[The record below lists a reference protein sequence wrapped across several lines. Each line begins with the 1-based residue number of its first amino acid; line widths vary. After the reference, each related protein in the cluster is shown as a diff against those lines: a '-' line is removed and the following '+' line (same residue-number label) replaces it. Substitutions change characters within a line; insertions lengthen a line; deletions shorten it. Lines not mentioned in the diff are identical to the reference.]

1 MPTGGER
8 RRPARSAERRRRAPY
23 RPLRLPRGAACL
35 QLAGHAEQLDRDGR
49 RPSPEQLV
57 ELNAYGDI
65 AKGGAGQAA
74 VRSTS
79 TGMMARPISL
89 LRKRLG
95 NSVKWRRPG
104 TRCPPS
110 TAARTRS
117 AASTVRWASASFSV
131 LALTATSSRSGTLA
145 TTRPSLS
152 RSIIAQYQTL
162 YIYPS
167 RAEQQSAPRDATLH
181 ASDEADNRSRGTAD
195 EATGKPQ
202 EDQAA
207 RSADASSMLSG
218 EDAGRLRGEEG

>member
-1 MPTGGER
+1 MSPGGER
-8 RRPARSAERRRRAPY
+8 GRPARRAERRRRAPY

-35 QLAGHAEQLDRDGR
+35 QLAGHAEQLDKDGR

-57 ELNAYGDI
+57 ALNAYGDI

-117 AASTVRWASASFSV
+117 AASTVRWASASFSL

-145 TTRPSLS
+145 TTLPSLS

-162 YIYPS
+162 YIDPS
-167 RAEQQSAPRDATLH
+167 RADQQSAPRGATLH
-181 ASDEADNRSRGTAD
+181 ASEEDDNRSRGAAAK
-195 EATGKPQ
+195 ATGKPQ
-202 EDQAA
+202 EDQDRRRRRRPPGAA
-207 RSADASSMLSG
+207 R
-218 EDAGRLRGEEG
+218 RR